1 MCVLWGHGF
10 HSLPG
15 LSSQNGTRG
24 CRGKAETDFGG
35 LFKSPYWGVGDVE
48 EANVSCSVCS
58 FDSLFLSIYDYLCVY
73 ITIYIEREKAVQFF
87 MLVKFMMR

>member
-1 MCVLWGHGF
+1 MSFGATGLR
-10 HSLPG
+10 SLLG

-24 CRGKAETDFGG
+24 CRGKAPETDFEG
-35 LFKSPYWGVGDVE
+35 LFKFPFWGVGDVE

-58 FDSLFLSIYDYLCVY
+58 FDSLFLFIYDYLCVY